1 VNEAFFAGP
10 LRVRIEA
17 SEAPLRDKLA
27 ETLGLYDRSWDG
39 PFLDVVLSARS
50 VTAGAEMV
58 DGAFLRC
65 ARMTVDAAGGEF
77 HATTRCGARARS
89 SGTAARTWSIEVPEA
104 AVASRRLEELEDI
117 VGLALTAGWRTAGW
131 VPLHAAAVIRDGV
144 CPILC
149 AGSGGGKSTL
159 TAALV
164 RSGWRALGDDK
175 LLLRNEGT
183 TCELRALLHTFNLH
197 PRTSEWFPEVGDLTL
212 LPPYSSWTE
221 KRKFRSDGTWPEA
234 SAPRA
239 CPTHVVRVRRESG
252 RRGVCVRE
260 LPRAEIFPTLL
271 KQIAIPSD
279 RTAAAG
285 ILATV
290 AKTVAGVRGLD
301 LEIGDDA
308 YRDPE
313 CLAGFE
319 RELLQ

>member
-1 VNEAFFAGP
+1 VSEAFYAGP

-17 SEAPLRDKLA
+17 SEPSVHDKLA

-50 VTAGAEMV
+50 VTAGAEMLG
-58 DGAFLRC
+58 GAYLRC
-65 ARMTVDAAGGEF
+65 ARMTVDAPGGEY
-77 HATTRCGARARS
+77 HATTRCGASARS
-89 SGTAARTWSIEVPEA
+89 SGTRPATWSIEVPEDV
-104 AVASRRLEELEDI
+104 VASRKLEELEDI
-117 VGLALTAGWRTAGW
+117 VGLALTAGWRSAGW
-131 VPLHAAAVIRDGV
+131 IPLHAAAVIREGI
-144 CPILC
+144 CPVLC

-175 LLLRNEGT
+175 LLLRHDGA

-212 LPPYSSWTE
+212 LPPYSAWTE
-221 KRKFRSDGTWPEA
+221 KRKFRSERTWPEA

-239 CPTHVVRVRRESG
+239 RPTHVVRVRRDSG
-252 RRGVCVRE
+252 ANTVRVRE
-260 LPRAEIFPTLL
+260 LARTEIFPTLL

-279 RTAAAG
+279 RVAAAG

-290 AKTVAGVRGLD
+290 AKTVADIRGID
-301 LEIGDDA
+301 LEIGEDA
-308 YRDPE
+308 YRDPN
-313 CLAGFE
+313 CLAAFE
-319 RELLQ
+319 RELLR